1 MRAPCLKVLKKSLLP
16 TSRCCRHAFD
26 SFIRCGAAATLSR
39 VNDMTS
45 GHVGGPMPCNEVRL
59 CDVPEMNYLSS
70 ANPPRGE
77 VCFRGPNVFSGYY
90 KAPEQTAEALDS
102 EGWLH
107 RLSCLPKSIFA
118 VISTFHVRLSVAT
131 LASGCPMALCASSTA
146 RRTSSS

>member
-1 MRAPCLKVLKKSLLP
+1 MLNCVFYRGYHYVCPCD
-16 TSRCCRHAFD
+16 RYN
-26 SFIRCGAAATLSR
+26 RCGAAATLSR

-70 ANPPRGE
+70 SNPPRGE

-90 KAPEQTAEALDS
+90 KAPEQTAEAIDS

-107 RLSCLPKSIFA
+107 RSCANSMWC
-118 VISTFHVRLSVAT
+118 VRA
-131 LASGCPMALCASSTA
+131 
-146 RRTSSS
+146 

>member
-1 MRAPCLKVLKKSLLP
+1 MVTGSAPIKAEVLDFLRLAFACPVIEGYGQTEYAPPYSRSPSFFLP
-16 TSRCCRHAFD
+16 NFPDARD
-26 SFIRCGAAATLSR
+26 IDPFIRCGAAATLSR
-39 VNDMTS
+39 VTDMTS

-70 ANPPRGE
+70 SVPPRGE

-107 RLSCLPKSIFA
+107 R
-118 VISTFHVRLSVAT
+118 
-131 LASGCPMALCASSTA
+131 
-146 RRTSSS
+146 

>member
-1 MRAPCLKVLKKSLLP
+1 MHFVSD
-16 TSRCCRHAFD
+16 H
-26 SFIRCGAAATLSR
+26 FIRCGAAATLSR

-70 ANPPRGE
+70 SVPPRGE

-90 KAPEQTAEALDS
+90 KAPEQTAEAIDS

-107 RLSCLPKSIFA
+107 RLPAKLYMRC
-118 VISTFHVRLSVAT
+118 
-131 LASGCPMALCASSTA
+131 
-146 RRTSSS
+146 

>member
-1 MRAPCLKVLKKSLLP
+1 MHQSRQKSLISFVWRLLALLLKVTAKLSAC
-16 TSRCCRHAFD
+16 SRLSNCHCFSFSSKAFACPRFVSD
-26 SFIRCGAAATLSR
+26 CFIRCGAAATLSR

-70 ANPPRGE
+70 SVPPRGE

-107 RLSCLPKSIFA
+107 RLSCL
-118 VISTFHVRLSVAT
+118 VCLTQYL
-131 LASGCPMALCASSTA
+131 L
-146 RRTSSS
+146 